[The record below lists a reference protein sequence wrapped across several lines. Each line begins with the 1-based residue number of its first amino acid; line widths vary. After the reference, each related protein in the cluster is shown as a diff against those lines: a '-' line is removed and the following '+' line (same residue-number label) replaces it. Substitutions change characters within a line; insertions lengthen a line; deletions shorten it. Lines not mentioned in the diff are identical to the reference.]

1 VTTTKQQHFM
11 AVPIKVAKFNVDN
24 RTVQPNKFSSID
36 STKGFPLDG
45 GVSQSEITSPK
56 RKALLLKAGSNDWVI
71 KMPGNGMIY
80 SPS

>member
-1 VTTTKQQHFM
+1 M

-24 RTVQPNKFSSID
+24 RTVQQPNKFSSIE
-36 STKGFPLDG
+36 STKGFSLDG

-56 RKALLLKAGSNDWVI
+56 RKALLLKAGSNDYNGVI
-71 KMPGNGMIY
+71 KMSANGMIY

>member
-1 VTTTKQQHFM
+1 M

-36 STKGFPLDG
+36 SSTNKGFPLDG
-45 GVSQSEITSPK
+45 GVSQSEVTSPK

-71 KMPGNGMIY
+71 KMPGMI
-80 SPS
+80 

>member
-1 VTTTKQQHFM
+1 VKTTKQQHFM

-24 RTVQPNKFSSID
+24 RTIQPNKFSSID
-36 STKGFPLDG
+36 SSTKGFPLDG
-45 GVSQSEITSPK
+45 GVSQSEVTSPK

-71 KMPGNGMIY
+71 KMPGMIC